1 MTEPQTNNERP
12 GQKLGLLMC
21 VALGMGNM
29 IGSGVFLLPR
39 DLAPL
44 GWNAVIG
51 WGVSIAGTLC
61 LAVALARL
69 AKNLPGG
76 SATYT
81 YAAAAFG
88 PGTGFVVAWSYWIS
102 CWTVV
107 ATLAVAAISNLSI
120 LVPSLGNG
128 GVWTALIAIGFIWL
142 FTLVNLMGVRR
153 AGGAQMLTLGLKL
166 IPVVGA
172 VLVALWLVGTGDA
185 PTPTMARTQPVSLD
199 NIGTAATLTLFAL
212 LGFESSCVVG
222 DRVRDPERTV
232 PRATLIAA
240 AATGLLYLL
249 SCTTVTLL
257 LPLET
262 LETSNAAYA
271 TYFGTLVSPFAG
283 QAVALFAAIAALG
296 ALNGF
301 VLLQGEIPRDLAH
314 RGLLPA
320 AFARDNRFAVPWGT
334 QIVSSTLASL
344 VVYANYSRG
353 LAELFKFM
361 VLVTTST
368 AIIFYIFGALAAL
381 KLERNGTIKA
391 SPTFVALTVLGFLYS
406 CWAFYGAGWE
416 ASLWSVCLTAAG
428 LPIYLFMRSRSAR
441 VSTPLGREETP
452 VA

>member
-1 MTEPQTNNERP
+1 VTVTQTNDERP

-61 LAVALARL
+61 LAVAFARL
-69 AKNLPGG
+69 AKRLPTGC
-76 SATYT
+76 ATYT

-88 PGTGFVVAWSYWIS
+88 PGTGFIVAWSYWIS

-120 LVPSLGNG
+120 LVPALADG
-128 GVWTALIAIGFIWL
+128 GASTALIAIGFIWF

-153 AGGAQMLTLGLKL
+153 AGGAQLLTLGLKL

-172 VLVALWLVGTGDA
+172 VLVALWLWGNGTA
-185 PTPTMARTQPVSLD
+185 PTPTMVGTQPVSLD
-199 NIGTAATLTLFAL
+199 NIGSAATLTLFAL
-212 LGFESSCVVG
+212 LGFESACVVG
-222 DRVRDPERTV
+222 DRVREPERTI
-232 PRATLIAA
+232 PRATIIAA
-240 AATGLLYLL
+240 ATTGLLYLL
-249 SCTTVTLL
+249 SCTAVTLL

-262 LETSNAAYA
+262 LEASNAAYA
-271 TYFGTLVSPFAG
+271 TFFGTLVGPSAG

-314 RGLLPA
+314 RGLLPPI
-320 AFARDNRFAVPWGT
+320 FARDNRFAVPWFT
-334 QIVSSTLASL
+334 QIVSSALASF
-344 VVYANYSRG
+344 VVYANYARG

-368 AIIFYIFGALAAL
+368 AIIFYIVGALAAL
-381 KLERNGTIKA
+381 KLERSGEIKA
-391 SPTFVALTVLGFLYS
+391 SAGFVALTTLGFLYS

-416 ASLWSVCLTAAG
+416 ASLWSVGLTTAG
-428 LPIYLFMRSRSAR
+428 LPIYLAMRRAR
-441 VSTPLGREETP
+441 L
-452 VA
+452 AAA

>member
-1 MTEPQTNNERP
+1 MTEPKTNSERP

-44 GWNAVIG
+44 GWNAIIG

-61 LAVALARL
+61 LAVAFARL
-69 AKNLPGG
+69 AKRLPTGC
-76 SATYT
+76 ATYT

-88 PGTGFVVAWSYWIS
+88 PGTGFIVAWSYWIS

-120 LVPSLGNG
+120 LAPSLGNAG
-128 GVWTALIAIGFIWL
+128 AAPAMIAIGFIWL

-153 AGGAQMLTLGLKL
+153 AGGAQLLTLGLKL

-172 VLVALWLVGTGDA
+172 VVVALWLYGTGDA
-185 PTPTMARTQPVSLD
+185 PTPTMAGTQPISLD
-199 NIGTAATLTLFAL
+199 NIGSAATLTLFAL
-212 LGFESSCVVG
+212 LGFESACVVG
-222 DRVRDPERTV
+222 DRVRDPERTI
-232 PRATLIAA
+232 PRATVIAA

-262 LETSNAAYA
+262 LEASNAAYA
-271 TYFGTLVSPFAG
+271 TFFGTLVSPSAG

-320 AFARDNRFAVPWGT
+320 VFAQDNRFAVPWVT
-334 QIVSSTLASL
+334 QIVSSTLASV

-368 AIIFYIFGALAAL
+368 AIIFYIVGALAAL
-381 KLERNGTIKA
+381 KLERSGEIKA
-391 SPTFVALTVLGFLYS
+391 SPIFVALTALGFLYS
-406 CWAFYGAGWE
+406 CWAFYGAGWD
-416 ASLWSVCLTAAG
+416 ASLWSIGLTAAG
-428 LPIYLFMRSRSAR
+428 LPIYLAMRQAR
-441 VSTPLGREETP
+441 PDAG
-452 VA
+452 

>member
-1 MTEPQTNNERP
+1 MTIPQTNNERP

-61 LAVALARL
+61 LAVVFARL
-69 AKNLPGG
+69 AKRLPEGC
-76 SATYT
+76 AAFT
-81 YAAAAFG
+81 YAGAAFG
-88 PGTGFVVAWSYWIS
+88 PGTGFIVAWSYWIS

-120 LVPSLGNG
+120 LAPSLGNA
-128 GVWTALIAIGFIWL
+128 GVGTALLAIGFIWF
-142 FTLVNLMGVRR
+142 FTLINLMGVRR
-153 AGGAQMLTLGLKL
+153 AGGAQMVTLGLKL

-172 VLVALWLVGTGDA
+172 VLVALWLYGTGDA
-185 PTPTMARTQPVSLD
+185 PTPTMAGTKPVSLD
-199 NIGTAATLTLFAL
+199 NIGHAATLTLFAL

-222 DRVRDPERTV
+222 DRVRDPERTI

-262 LETSNAAYA
+262 LEASNAAYA
-271 TYFGTLVSPFAG
+271 TFFGTLVSPSAG

-314 RGLLPA
+314 RGLLPPI
-320 AFARDNRFAVPWGT
+320 FARDNRFAVPWFT
-334 QIVSSTLASL
+334 QVVSSALASI

-368 AIIFYIFGALAAL
+368 AIIFYIVGALAAL

-391 SPTFVALTVLGFLYS
+391 SPVFVAVTIAGFLYS
-406 CWAFYGAGWE
+406 CWAFYGAEWE
-416 ASLWSVCLTAAG
+416 AGLWSIGLTAAG
-428 LPIYLFMRSRSAR
+428 LPIYLAMRWTASRTAR
-441 VSTPLGREETP
+441 Q
-452 VA
+452 ADAI

>member
-1 MTEPQTNNERP
+1 MTSIAANNERP

-44 GWNAVIG
+44 GWNAIIG

-61 LAVALARL
+61 LAVAFARL
-69 AKNLPGG
+69 AKRLPTGC
-76 SATYT
+76 ATYT
-81 YAAAAFG
+81 YAAEAFG
-88 PGTGFVVAWSYWIS
+88 SGAGFIVAWSYWIS

-120 LVPSLGNG
+120 IAPALGNAG
-128 GVWTALIAIGFIWL
+128 AGTAGIAIAFIWL
-142 FTLVNLMGVRR
+142 FTLINLMGVRR
-153 AGGAQMLTLGLKL
+153 AGDAQLLTLGLKL

-172 VLVALWLVGTGDA
+172 VLVALWLFSTGDA
-185 PTPTMARTQPVSLD
+185 PTPTMAGTLPVSLD
-199 NIGTAATLTLFAL
+199 NIGSAATLTLFAL
-212 LGFESSCVVG
+212 LGFESACVVG

-232 PRATLIAA
+232 PRATIIAA

-257 LPLET
+257 LPLDT
-262 LETSNAAYA
+262 LEASNAAYA
-271 TYFGTLVSPFAG
+271 TFFGTLVSPSAG

-301 VLLQGEIPRDLAH
+301 VLLQGEIPRDLEL
-314 RGLLPA
+314 RGLLPPV
-320 AFARDNRFAVPWGT
+320 FAQDNRFAVPWVT
-334 QIVSSTLASL
+334 QIVSSALASI

-368 AIIFYIFGALAAL
+368 AIIFYIVGSLAAL
-381 KLERNGTIKA
+381 KLERSGAIKA
-391 SPTFVALTVLGFLYS
+391 SPAFVTLTIFGFLYS
-406 CWAFYGAGWE
+406 CWAFYGAGWD
-416 ASLWSVCLTAAG
+416 ASLWSIGLTAAG
-428 LPIYLFMRSRSAR
+428 LPIYFAMRRMRPA
-441 VSTPLGREETP
+441 T
-452 VA
+452 A

>member
-1 MTEPQTNNERP
+1 MTASVTNDERP
-12 GQKLGLLMC
+12 SQKLGLLMC

-29 IGSGVFLLPR
+29 IGAGVFLLPR

-61 LAVALARL
+61 LAVAFARL
-69 AKNLPGG
+69 AKRLPRGC
-76 SATYT
+76 ATYT

-88 PGTGFVVAWSYWIS
+88 PGTGFIVAWSYWIS

-120 LVPSLGNG
+120 LMPSLGNAG
-128 GVWTALIAIGFIWL
+128 AGTAVIAIAFIWI
-142 FTLVNLMGVRR
+142 FTLINLMGVRR
-153 AGGAQMLTLGLKL
+153 AGGAQLLTLGLKL

-172 VLVALWLVGTGDA
+172 VIVALWLLGTGDA
-185 PTPTMARTQPVSLD
+185 PTATMVGTKPVNIG

-212 LGFESSCVVG
+212 LGFESACIVG

-257 LPLET
+257 LPLAT
-262 LETSNAAYA
+262 LEGSNAAYA
-271 TYFGTLVSPFAG
+271 TFFSALVSPSAG
-283 QAVALFAAIAALG
+283 QAVALFAAVAALG

-320 AFARDNRFAVPWGT
+320 AFAKDNRFAVPWVT
-334 QIVSSTLASL
+334 QIVSSTLASI

-368 AIIFYIFGALAAL
+368 AIIFYIVGALAAL
-381 KLERNGTIKA
+381 KLEHEGAIKA
-391 SPTFVALTVLGFLYS
+391 SPTFVTLTLLGFLYS
-406 CWAFYGAGWE
+406 CWAFYGAGLD
-416 ASLWSVCLTAAG
+416 ASLWSIGLTAAG
-428 LPIYLFMRSRSAR
+428 LPIYLAMRRSGPA
-441 VSTPLGREETP
+441 GREP
-452 VA
+452 AAIA

>member
-1 MTEPQTNNERP
+1 MTELQTNNERP

-44 GWNAVIG
+44 GWNAIIG

-61 LAVALARL
+61 LAVAFARL
-69 AKNLPGG
+69 ARRLPTGC
-76 SATYT
+76 ATYT

-88 PGTGFVVAWSYWIS
+88 PGTGFIVAWSYWIS

-107 ATLAVAAISNLSI
+107 ATLAVAALSNFSI
-120 LVPSLGNG
+120 LFPSLAAG
-128 GVWTALIAIGFIWL
+128 GAMTALIAIGFIWL
-142 FTLVNLMGVRR
+142 FTLINLMGVRR
-153 AGGAQMLTLGLKL
+153 AGGAQLVTLGLKL

-172 VLVALWLVGTGDA
+172 VVVALWLYASGDA
-185 PTPTMARTQPVSLD
+185 PTPTMAGTQPVGLD
-199 NIGTAATLTLFAL
+199 NIGSAATLTLFAL
-212 LGFESSCVVG
+212 LGFESACVVG
-222 DRVRDPERTV
+222 DRVKDPERTI

-262 LETSNAAYA
+262 LEASNAAYA
-271 TYFGTLVSPFAG
+271 TFFGTLVGPSAG

-314 RGLLPA
+314 RGLLPPV
-320 AFARDNRFAVPWGT
+320 FARDNRFAVPWFT
-334 QIVSSTLASL
+334 QIVSSGLASL
-344 VVYANYSRG
+344 VVYANYARG

-368 AIIFYIFGALAAL
+368 AIIFYIVGALAAL
-381 KLERNGTIKA
+381 KLERSGEIRA
-391 SPTFVALTVLGFLYS
+391 SPGFVALTILGFLYS

-416 ASLWSVCLTAAG
+416 ASLWSVGLTAAG
-428 LPIYLFMRSRSAR
+428 LPIFLAMRRAGPA
-441 VSTPLGREETP
+441 T
-452 VA
+452 A

>member
-1 MTEPQTNNERP
+1 MTDVSTNHERP

-39 DLAPL
+39 SLAPL

-51 WGVSIAGTLC
+51 WGLSIAGTLC

-69 AKNLPGG
+69 AKKLPGG

-81 YAAAAFG
+81 YAATAFG
-88 PGTGFVVAWSYWIS
+88 PGVGFLVAWSYWIS

-107 ATLAVAAISNLSI
+107 STLAVAAISNFSI
-120 LVPSLGNG
+120 LAPSLAG
-128 GVWTALIAIGFIWL
+128 GGHTAALIAISFIWL

-153 AGGAQMLTLGLKL
+153 AGRAQLVTLGLKL
-166 IPVVGA
+166 IPILGA
-172 VLVALWLVGTGDA
+172 VVVALWLYGTGDA
-185 PTPTMARTQPVSLD
+185 PTPTMAQTKPVSLH
-199 NIGTAATLTLFAL
+199 NIGNAATLTLFAL

-222 DRVRDPERTV
+222 NRVHDPERTI
-232 PRATLIAA
+232 PRATIIAA

-262 LETSNAAYA
+262 LEASNSPYA
-271 TYFGTLVSPFAG
+271 TFFGTLVSPSAG

-314 RGLLPA
+314 RGLLPPI
-320 AFARDNRFAVPWGT
+320 FARDNRFAVPWFT
-334 QIVSSTLASL
+334 QILSSALASI

-353 LAELFKFM
+353 LAKLFEFM

-368 AIIFYIFGALAAL
+368 AIIFYIVSALAAL
-381 KLERNGTIKA
+381 KLEHDGTIKA
-391 SPTFVALTVLGFLYS
+391 SPAFVTVTILGFLYS
-406 CWAFYGAGWE
+406 CWAFYGAELEPG
-416 ASLWSVCLTAAG
+416 LWSIGLTAAG
-428 LPIYLFMRSRSAR
+428 LPIYLAMRRAR
-441 VSTPLGREETP
+441 P
-452 VA
+452 AIA